1 MYALEANRYTAAWTD
16 LGKKLT
22 RPEAI
27 LVISAH
33 WLTRGVWAT
42 AMQRPQ
48 TIHDFGGFPETLFS
62 LQYPAP
68 GSPQLAQ
75 RVKTLLAPETAVV
88 LEENEWGIDHG
99 AWSVLRYLYPAADV
113 PVVQMSLNGSL
124 DAQGHYDLARQLAP
138 LRAENILILASG
150 NVVHNLRRIH
160 WQEDATPYAWALEF
174 NDFFLQA
181 MQSNQHQTLIDY
193 ESLGEVAHL
202 AVPTPEHY
210 WPALYP
216 LALQQPGEKVT
227 VITDGIE
234 MSSISML
241 SFMIQ

>member
-1 MYALEANRYTAAWTD
+1 MYALEANRYTAAWAD

-68 GSPQLAQ
+68 GSPHLAQ
-75 RVKTLLAPETAVV
+75 RIKTLLAPMTAVV

-99 AWSVLRYLYPAADV
+99 AWSVLRYLYPDADV

-138 LRAENILILASG
+138 LRTENILILASG
-150 NVVHNLRRIH
+150 NVVHNLRTIH
-160 WQEDATPYAWALEF
+160 WQEDAEPYAWAREF
-174 NDFFLQA
+174 NNFFVSEMCA
-181 MQSNQHQTLIDY
+181 NHHETLIDWEKY
-193 ESLGEVAHL
+193 GEAAHMSI
-202 AVPTPEHY
+202 PTAEHY
-210 WPALYP
+210 WPALSTR
-216 LALQQPGEKVT
+216 ALQEEDEYAKVY
-227 VITDGIE
+227 TDGIE

-241 SFMIQ
+241 GFSIQ

>member
-1 MYALEANRYTAAWTD
+1 M
-16 LGKKLT
+16 
-22 RPEAI
+22 
-27 LVISAH
+27 
-33 WLTRGVWAT
+33 
-42 AMQRPQ
+42 
-48 TIHDFGGFPETLFS
+48 
-62 LQYPAP
+62 
-68 GSPQLAQ
+68 AQ
-75 RVKTLLAPETAVV
+75 RVKTLLAPETEVV

-181 MQSNQHQTLIDY
+181 MQSNQHQTL
-193 ESLGEVAHL
+193 VAHL

-216 LALQQPGEKVT
+216 LALQQPGETVS